1 MYSAQVH
8 EKNYKNKAKFYKQKR
23 NLISRKFRQNIIS
36 QILRLHFV
44 SISRKT
50 IKIRRISQ
58 KMCHFKKN
66 SSKHRVYANSTI
78 LRRFHE
84 KICKKQRNFTT
95 ENQFHEKFVKT
106 SFVRKFNHIAT
117 ISRKKIYENQT
128 NFTTENQFHEKIR
141 QNVAHFS
148 NPKKCVSAPDAV
160 AAMVKC
166 DNCHDKIV
174 SDELTS

>member
-106 SFVRKFNHIAT
+106 SFVRKFNHIST
-117 ISRKKIYENQT
+117 ISRKKLQNSDEFYNRKPISR
-128 NFTTENQFHEKIR
+128 KIR

-148 NPKKCVSAPDAV
+148 NPKNVFLLP
-160 AAMVKC
+160 M
-166 DNCHDKIV
+166 
-174 SDELTS
+174 LQW